1 MQVIELSHV
10 IGGEKVLGEAT
21 LAQYNPAN
29 AADLK
34 VAIPAADQALVCHAV
49 AAAKAAFLRFRDQ
62 GIEARSDALLRA
74 QSLINARSDELAK
87 LIARETGKTLGDAK
101 GEVGRAARIFGF
113 FAGEA
118 LRIVGERLESTRNG
132 AMVEIEYAPLGVIGQ
147 ITPWNFPIAIP
158 AWKIAPALA
167 YGNTVV
173 WKPSELSSAT
183 AQALMD
189 IIGEVGVLPGAVNMV
204 LGGGET
210 GAAICHHPEVNALSF
225 TGSVATGKKVRMAA
239 AERGVAVQTEMGG
252 VNALLVLKDSDLNSA
267 VETALNGAFLA
278 AGQRCTATSR
288 IIVEEAIADAFVAR
302 LSERV
307 AEHKVGDPLAA
318 DTHIGPL
325 ASANQKALIS
335 RQTAAMEQHPGARL
349 VFGGTAEAL
358 PECFFAPTLFDHAN
372 AADPIAQ
379 EEIFGPVAAVFRVAD
394 YDAGL
399 AMVNDSRFGLS
410 AGLCTGSLKY
420 AEHFKRYARAG
431 MLMINLPTAG
441 IDYHVPFGGVG
452 ASSYGARE
460 QGRAAKTFYTVTR
473 TTYLKA

>member
-1 MQVIELSHV
+1 MQVIELSHH
-10 IGGEKVLGEAT
+10 IGGEPVAGEAL
-21 LAQYNPAN
+21 LAQYNPAD
-29 AADLK
+29 ATDLK
-34 VAIPAADQALVCHAV
+34 VAIPVADAALVAKAV
-49 AAAKAAFLRFRDQ
+49 ASAEEAFGRFRDQ
-62 GIEARSDALLRA
+62 GIEARSDALA
-74 QSLINARSDELAK
+74 NVASLINAQSDELAR

-101 GEVGRAARIFGF
+101 GEVGRAARIFSF

-132 AMVEIEYAPLGVIGQ
+132 AMVEIEYAPKGVIGQ

-167 YGNTVV
+167 FGNTVV

-183 AQALMD
+183 GAALMA
-189 IIGEVGVLPGAVNMV
+189 IIAKAGVMPGAVNMV
-204 LGGGET
+204 LGAGET
-210 GAAICHHPEVNALSF
+210 GAAICNHPGVDALSF

-252 VNALLVLKDSDLNSA
+252 VNALLVLKDCDLNSA

-288 IIVEEAIADAFVAR
+288 IIVEEAIADAFVER
-302 LSERV
+302 LSLRIS
-307 AEHKVGDPLAA
+307 EHRLGDPL
-318 DTHIGPL
+318 DTGTHIGPL
-325 ASANQKALIS
+325 ASKGQKELIS
-335 RQTAAMEQHPGARL
+335 RQSAAMERHPGAQL
-349 VFGGTAEAL
+349 VFGGSAEAL
-358 PECFFAPTLFDHAN
+358 PECFFAPTLFDHAK
-372 AADPIAQ
+372 ATDPIAQ

-394 YDAGL
+394 YEAGL

-420 AEHFKRYARAG
+420 SEHFKRYARAG

-460 QGRAAKTFYTVTR
+460 QGRAAKAFYTHTR